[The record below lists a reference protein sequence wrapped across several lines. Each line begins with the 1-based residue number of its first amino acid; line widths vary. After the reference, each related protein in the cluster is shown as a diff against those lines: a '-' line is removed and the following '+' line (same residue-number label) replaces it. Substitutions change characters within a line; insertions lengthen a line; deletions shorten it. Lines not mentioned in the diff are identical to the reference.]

1 MKRNYY
7 FVLLVCLL
15 SITSCDD
22 HKQTV
27 YLRFED
33 GFSLKNCDFVI
44 LNGITIGTKT
54 NMELDKQ
61 FAPILTI
68 EMDEKYSIPYDSQ
81 FQLYQRDLFSDAILI
96 TPGKS
101 RRMIKEGDTIQGL
114 EFATIPESD
123 SVVRVFM
130 REVKKAIIEI
140 DSTQKTHR

>member
-33 GFSLKNCDFVI
+33 GFSLKNCDSVI
-44 LNGITIGTKT
+44 LNGITIGAKT

-68 EMDEKYSIPYDSQ
+68 ELDEKYPIPYDSQ
-81 FQLYQRDLFSDAILI
+81 FQLYQRDLFSNAILI

-123 SVVRVFM
+123 SVVRIFM